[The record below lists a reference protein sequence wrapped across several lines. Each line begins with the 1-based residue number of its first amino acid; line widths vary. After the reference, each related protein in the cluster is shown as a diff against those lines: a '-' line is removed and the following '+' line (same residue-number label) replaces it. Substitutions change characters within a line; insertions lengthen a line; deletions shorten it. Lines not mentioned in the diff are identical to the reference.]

1 MRDNIWLNIVYKEII
16 MSRLSPSSQLEKIR
30 AARIKLEKEEQRLMS
45 RTHDKVLAQI
55 VQLAH
60 SAGLTAEQISAA
72 LGGKSKAKS
81 AKSTATKTPKAK
93 RATAG
98 RKVAPKYRDPANP
111 ALTWTGRG
119 RTPAWVQALQN
130 AGQLASAEI
139 QAE

>member
-1 MRDNIWLNIVYKEII
+1 LNIVYKEII

-139 QAE
+139 KAE

>member
-1 MRDNIWLNIVYKEII
+1 LNIVYKEII

-119 RTPAWVQALQN
+119 RTPAWVQALQA
-130 AGQLASAEI
+130 AGQLATAEI
-139 QAE
+139 KAE

>member
-1 MRDNIWLNIVYKEII
+1 LSIVYKEII

-139 QAE
+139 KAE

>member
-139 QAE
+139 KAE

>member
-1 MRDNIWLNIVYKEII
+1 LNIVYKEII

-60 SAGLTAEQISAA
+60 STGLTAEQISAA

-98 RKVAPKYRDPANP
+98 RKVAPKFRDPANP

-139 QAE
+139 KAE

>member
-1 MRDNIWLNIVYKEII
+1 

-30 AARIKLEKEEQRLMS
+30 AAKIKLEKEEQRLMS

-119 RTPAWVQALQN
+119 RTPAWVQALQT
-130 AGQLASAEI
+130 AGQLASAELK
-139 QAE
+139 AE